1 MRNKDI
7 HSDPALSLTTVL
19 SIFYLLSIFT
29 VLNEAQPGF
38 SFEEEPQQEVITDA
52 QRSDT
57 SDTAAPVIDFNGD
70 STLSSCVLSN
80 SSSVFPDLFLLQ
92 KVRSSENK
100 ALTLKPQIAKQKG
113 FYLSLRPGIILA

>member
-1 MRNKDI
+1 MRNKEI
-7 HSDPALSLTTVL
+7 HNDPALSLTTVL
-19 SIFYLLSIFT
+19 SILYLLSIFT

-57 SDTAAPVIDFNGD
+57 SDPAAPGTDFNGD
-70 STLSSCVLSN
+70 PSAPSCVLN
-80 SSSVFPDLFLLQ
+80 HSSSVFPDLFLLQ
-92 KVRSSENK
+92 QGRSSEKK
-100 ALTLKPQIAKQKG
+100 ALAIKPLIAKQKG